1 MSGTRIP
8 AGWRADVARRAS
20 GHCEYCRVPDGATL
34 WPHEP
39 DHIIAEQHG
48 GKTELANLAFACFHC
63 NRHKGPNVASV
74 DGETGRVVALFNPRI
89 HGWDEHFETAG
100 ARIVPLTATGRV
112 TAGLLR
118 FNSPER
124 LLVRQALCRAGRW
137 LV

>member
-1 MSGTRIP
+1 M
-8 AGWRADVARRAS
+8 
-20 GHCEYCRVPDGATL
+20 PDGATL
-34 WPHEP
+34 WPHEA

-74 DGETGRVVALFNPRI
+74 DGETGQVTPLFNPRI
-89 HGWDEHFETAG
+89 HGWGEHFQAAG
-100 ARIVPLTATGRV
+100 ARIVPLTDIGRM
-112 TAGLLR
+112 TAALLR

-137 LV
+137 RV